1 MFPSRLVR
9 LRPVLLNCVKRNI
22 GLTAA
27 ASQKTNI
34 DPIQKLFILKAKE
47 YEQKKKA
54 AGGELVEADPKVMKE
69 LQKDINKVKSVYGA
83 DKEDLLQMPVFNF
96 SAEHSE
102 DIFAQY
108 SSPRGDIEISVG
120 EEEDDDSGFD
130 EKLPFYQRNRV
141 VMGLA

>member
-34 DPIQKLFILKAKE
+34 DPIQK
-47 YEQKKKA
+47 A
-54 AGGELVEADPKVMKE
+54 AGGELVDADPKVMKE
-69 LQKDINKVKSVYGA
+69 LQKDINKVKSMYGA